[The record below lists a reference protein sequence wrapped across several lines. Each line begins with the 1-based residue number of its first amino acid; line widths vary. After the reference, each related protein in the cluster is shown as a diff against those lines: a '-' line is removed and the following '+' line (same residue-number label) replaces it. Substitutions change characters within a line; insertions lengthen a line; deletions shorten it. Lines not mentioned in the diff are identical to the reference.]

1 MSNYLTHIHEDNLS
15 IAWAKAFL
23 AVMEHAEVS
32 PLTVTVTGLN
42 NTDINEC
49 DDIRAIL
56 DKSLSETKHCSCE
69 TVAGT
74 IFPYSMWNQKRGAEL
89 LFSRYHQCRTQ
100 IRKCPQ
106 NRNGVY
112 FDRLVAYGID
122 YSGDKSKFVNQ
133 LEYIIETYTKKNNH
147 RRSALYA
154 SVLDPWY
161 DAKHQRQ
168 RGFPCLQQVGF
179 VPVDKKY
186 LNVVGFYPT
195 EYIYG
200 RGYGNYLG
208 LCRLGQFMAQEMGL
222 TLSQMTCFVGVGK
235 YGGSQKVKKT
245 QLRNLE
251 NSMKSYIHEYK
262 TKEGE

>member
-1 MSNYLTHIHEDNLS
+1 MTSYSTHINEDNLS
-15 IAWAKAFL
+15 IAWARAFL
-23 AVMEHAEVS
+23 AVMEHSEVS
-32 PLTVTVTGLN
+32 PLTITVTGLG
-42 NTDINEC
+42 NTGINEC
-49 DDIRAIL
+49 GDIRAML
-56 DKSLSETKHCSCE
+56 DESLSGTKHCSCE

-74 IFPYSMWNQKRGAEL
+74 IFPRSMWNPKKEASFLFDRYKR
-89 LFSRYHQCRTQ
+89 CRKQ
-100 IRKCPQ
+100 IRKCPP

-112 FDRLVAYGID
+112 FDRLIAYGID
-122 YSGDKSKFVNQ
+122 YSGEPVNQ
-133 LEYIIETYTKKNNH
+133 LDYIIETYTVKNNH

-154 SVLDPWY
+154 SVLDPRC

-179 VPVDKKY
+179 VPIDKKH

-235 YGGSQKVKKT
+235 YGSSQKTNKT
-245 QLRNLE
+245 QLRGLE
-251 NSMKSYIHEYK
+251 NAVKSCIHEYQ
-262 TKEGE
+262 TKEKK